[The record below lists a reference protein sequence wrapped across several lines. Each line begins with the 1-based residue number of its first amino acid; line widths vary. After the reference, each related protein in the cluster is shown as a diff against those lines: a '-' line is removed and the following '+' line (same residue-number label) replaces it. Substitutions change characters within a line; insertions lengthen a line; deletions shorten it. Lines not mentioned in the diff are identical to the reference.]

1 MIYSNMA
8 LFLIFTNGL
17 GTSEVKGLNLC
28 PFPPQRMIT
37 VRFFLN
43 FAIFIIINLFLKIV
57 KRDDKYFILAIK
69 N

>member
-1 MIYSNMA
+1 MA

-28 PFPPQRMIT
+28 PCPPQRMIT

-43 FAIFIIINLFLKIV
+43 SVIFKVINLLLQII

-69 N
+69 KKNDT